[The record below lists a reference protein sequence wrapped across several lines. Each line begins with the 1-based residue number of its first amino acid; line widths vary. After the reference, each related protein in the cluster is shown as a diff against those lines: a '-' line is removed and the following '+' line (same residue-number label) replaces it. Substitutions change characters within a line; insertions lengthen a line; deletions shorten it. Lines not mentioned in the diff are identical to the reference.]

1 MQFEGTVRQEWP
13 PQIPL
18 LLLFLLGFVTA
29 PPDLF
34 VIKLYQFI
42 KNLSRD
48 RGIKG
53 FNLIKSPESKMK
65 LMKEMKNQ
73 LQKLNQGR
81 PISQE
86 KIKEQLEKLS
96 K

>member
-1 MQFEGTVRQEWP
+1 
-13 PQIPL
+13 
-18 LLLFLLGFVTA
+18 VTA

-34 VIKLYQFI
+34 VNKLYQFI

-48 RGIKG
+48 RSNKG
-53 FNLIKSPESKMK
+53 FNFDKISRESKIK

-81 PISQE
+81 PISEE